1 MKILHPGYQRIRMYA
16 LWPVNKRLPP
26 PWPSDRRPED
36 LNHDD
41 PSILLNAKVC

>member
-26 PWPSDRRPED
+26 PGLPTDVRKTSIMMIHPS
-36 LNHDD
+36 
-41 PSILLNAKVC
+41 S